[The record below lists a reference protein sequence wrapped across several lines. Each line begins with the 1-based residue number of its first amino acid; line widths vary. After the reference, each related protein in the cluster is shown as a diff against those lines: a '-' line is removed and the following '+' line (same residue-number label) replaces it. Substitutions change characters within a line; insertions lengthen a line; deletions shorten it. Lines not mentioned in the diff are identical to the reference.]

1 MASFACT
8 KPILPSASIVSSLE
22 SKSKLSHVSFIN
34 TTSHIPISLKLS
46 HVNSPRSLVVNSIL
60 KKIDPTKT
68 SMQSTNSE
76 DVGCSGRKPTILV
89 SEKLG
94 EAGLQVLRDF
104 GHVECAY
111 DLSPEE
117 LCTKISCYDAL
128 IVRSATKVT
137 REVFEAAKGR
147 LKVVG
152 RAGVGIDNVDLQAAT
167 EFGCL
172 VVNAPTANT
181 IAAAEHGI
189 ALLAAMAR
197 NVAQADAS
205 TKAGKWLRNKYVG
218 VSIVG
223 KTLAVMGFGKVGS
236 EVARR
241 AKGLG
246 MHVIAHDPYA
256 PADRARAIGVDL
268 VSFDQAISTADFI
281 SLHMPLTPNTNKVFN
296 NNTFAKMKKGV
307 RIINVARG
315 GVIDEDALVRAL
327 DSGIVSQAALD
338 VFTEEPP
345 SKDSKLVQHENVTI
359 TPHLGA
365 STKEAQ
371 TPVSILLC
379 SIHHLLTKY
388 TPPILT
394 YQEGVAIEIAEAVLG
409 ALKGELSAT
418 AVNAPMVAPEVLSEL
433 TPYVLLAE
441 KLGKLAVQLVSGG
454 RGIKSV
460 KVVYRSARGTDDL
473 DTRLLRAM
481 VIKGI
486 IEPISNTI
494 VNLVNAD
501 FVAKRKGLRI
511 SEEKI
516 VVDSSPE
523 LPIDSIQ
530 VQISNVESKFESAVS
545 ESGQIRI
552 EGKVKFGEPH
562 LTCVGS
568 FDVDVSLEGNLIL
581 CRQVD
586 QPGMIGRVGNI
597 LGEQNVNVSFMS
609 VGRTL
614 RRKKAIMAI
623 GVDEE
628 PNKEALDN
636 IGVVPAIEEFVFLK
650 L

>member
-1 MASFACT
+1 MASSACT
-8 KPILPSASIVSSLE
+8 KPILPSAFTVSCSE
-22 SKSKLSHVSFIN
+22 TKSKFSHVSFMN
-34 TTSHIPISLKLS
+34 STSPIPIYRKLS
-46 HVNSPRSLVVNSIL
+46 HANSQRSLVVNNVL
-60 KKIDPTKT
+60 KTVDPTQT
-68 SMQSTNSE
+68 SLRSSNSE
-76 DVGCSGRKPTILV
+76 DVGSLGQKPTILV

-94 EAGLQVLRDF
+94 EAGLQVLRGL

-117 LCTKISCYDAL
+117 LCAKISCCDAL
-128 IVRSATKVT
+128 IVRSGTKVT

-197 NVAQADAS
+197 NIAQADAS
-205 TKAGKWLRNKYVG
+205 VKAGKWQRSKYVG
-218 VSIVG
+218 VSMVG

-268 VSFDQAISTADFI
+268 VSFDQAVSTADFI
-281 SLHMPLTPNTNKVFN
+281 SLHMPLTPTTNKIFN
-296 NNTFAKMKKGV
+296 DNTFAKMKKGV
-307 RIINVARG
+307 RIVNVARG

-327 DSGIVSQAALD
+327 DSGIVAQAALD

-345 SKDSKLVQHENVTI
+345 SKDSKLVQHEHVTV

-365 STKEAQ
+365 STKEA
-371 TPVSILLC
+371 
-379 SIHHLLTKY
+379 
-388 TPPILT
+388 
-394 YQEGVAIEIAEAVLG
+394 QEGVAIEIAEAVLG

-418 AVNAPMVAPEVLSEL
+418 AVNAPMVAPEVLTEL
-433 TPYVLLAE
+433 APYVVLAE
-441 KLGKLAVQLVSGG
+441 KLGRLAVQLVSGG
-454 RGIKSV
+454 SGIKSV
-460 KVVYRSARGTDDL
+460 KVVYRSARGPDDL

-481 VIKGI
+481 VTKGI

-501 FVAKRKGLRI
+501 FIAKQKGLRI
-511 SEEKI
+511 SEERV

-523 LPIDSIQ
+523 LPLDSIQ
-530 VQISNVESKFESAVS
+530 VQISSVESKFASAVS
-545 ESGQIRI
+545 ESGPISI
-552 EGKVKFGEPH
+552 EGKVKYGVPH

-581 CRQVD
+581 CRQLD

-609 VGRTL
+609 VGRTS

-636 IGVVPAIEEFVFLK
+636 IGGVPAIEEFVFLK